1 MAAVRGGPN
10 GSVIR
15 NVRRAPSVK
24 PGRCPA
30 TVGFQRMW
38 QAHPPHSQPRN
49 RYQPIY
55 MGRCA
60 LAEDYVTKKV
70 TKDPRGTGCE
80 AQHPASNTVIP
91 LCIYIYRERESDRN
105 LFREKNAREREREN
119 KFVHDLFLPSWLK
132 VVT

>member
-1 MAAVRGGPN
+1 
-10 GSVIR
+10 
-15 NVRRAPSVK
+15 
-24 PGRCPA
+24 
-30 TVGFQRMW
+30 
-38 QAHPPHSQPRN
+38 
-49 RYQPIY
+49 

-91 LCIYIYRERESDRN
+91 LCIYIYIYIYRARERERAIKTY
-105 LFREKNAREREREN
+105 LERKTREREREREN